1 MAGHMSS
8 IKVVGLCYLE
18 NQTII
23 IQSLIKIYSYE
34 RAIRKINNQRN
45 DGRVVEP

>member
-1 MAGHMSS
+1 MADHISS
-8 IKVVGLCYLE
+8 IKMAGLCCLE

-45 DGRVVEP
+45 DGYVVEP